1 MVHFMYRILWYSKD
15 EIIHLYNLD
24 FSFHFLPGL
33 VDLPFARLKQ
43 QTHFFSSALI
53 PPLNLKRRVCF
64 DDEVANIFFNYE
76 LATYVKSRL
85 SNVQLDEI
93 LIFIFILYLLYLIT
107 YSARYI

>member
-1 MVHFMYRILWYSKD
+1 MAKTAKI
-15 EIIHLYNLD
+15 
-24 FSFHFLPGL
+24 
-33 VDLPFARLKQ
+33 
-43 QTHFFSSALI
+43 TFFSSALI
-53 PPLNLKRRVCF
+53 PPLNIKMRVRF

-93 LIFIFILYLLYLIT
+93 LIFIFILYLMYLIT